1 VLTIKKISRI
11 SIIALIIS
19 CLTFLPTFAKNVIPS
34 GESIGIRLE
43 LNGLLV
49 TDVEKGSPA
58 DASGLKKGDF
68 VQNFTQVDEF
78 FSTVQNGS
86 EINITRNDKSKIL
99 EITAFQGDF
108 GAKLQNFISGI
119 GTLTYY
125 DADDNN
131 FYAIGHKVFDMQTGM
146 QLPFTNGYIYKS
158 KIAGINKGELGTP
171 SELEGIY
178 SQDGK
183 LIGKVIS
190 NEDNGVIAQSE
201 TTEAKNVMETGKPIK
216 GPASILT
223 TINGDKVEEFSIE
236 IENVINEDKD
246 KNISI
251 KVTDENLLA
260 KTGGIAAGMSG
271 SPIIQNGKLVG
282 VVTHVSANEPQ
293 YGYGR
298 TIEGD

>member
-1 VLTIKKISRI
+1 MLTIKKISRI